1 MRPPN
6 ARRSGSVVATE
17 RLGGFTLFEVV
28 LSMGILALLA
38 ASVYAVVSSAIGAS
52 SAAMDQQLALR
63 RIDAFLRVTRDAFLN
78 LPAEGT
84 VTLEIGKASG
94 GEAEQRLVIGKA
106 QHIFGIPSLAGGT
119 LVLAARPRSDGTRT
133 ITMLRI
139 PPNAQERDRE
149 KVMGSAGV
157 PLLPK
162 ARKPRWSFFQNGAW
176 TEEWPA
182 GSPRPL
188 LVRLQM
194 EMDAI
199 PDGVEAIF
207 YVPPVSPPPAATP
220 PGQGTSPAPS
230 PSSSPPATA
239 SPTP

>member
-1 MRPPN
+1 
-6 ARRSGSVVATE
+6 VATE

-106 QHIFGIPSLAGGT
+106 QHIFGIPGGS

-139 PPNAQERDRE
+139 PPNAQKRDRE

-162 ARKPRWSFFQNGAW
+162 ARKPRWSFSRMALGRRNGPP
-176 TEEWPA
+176 EVPA
-182 GSPRPL
+182 R
-188 LVRLQM
+188 
-194 EMDAI
+194 
-199 PDGVEAIF
+199 F
-207 YVPPVSPPPAATP
+207 W
-220 PGQGTSPAPS
+220 
-230 PSSSPPATA
+230 
-239 SPTP
+239 